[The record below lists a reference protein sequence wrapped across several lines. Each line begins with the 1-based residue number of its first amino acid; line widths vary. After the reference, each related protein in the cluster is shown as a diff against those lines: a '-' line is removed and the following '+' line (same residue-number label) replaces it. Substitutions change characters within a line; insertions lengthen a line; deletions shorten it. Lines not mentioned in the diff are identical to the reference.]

1 MAQRAPAHDHWA
13 GDQRVPG
20 EPASRRVFHELRSAI
35 VTMAFT
41 PGQALSENEI
51 AARLGVSRQPV
62 REAFIKLSEAGLVRI
77 RPQRG
82 TFVVKIS
89 TKQVTDAR
97 FVREAVEV
105 AVARKATEVMSADAI
120 ADLKLNLDAQKV
132 AAVEAVPARFLALD
146 EAFHRGL
153 ALGVD
158 CDYAWRVVE
167 EVKAQMDRV
176 RYLSLPQATPI
187 SRLVEQ
193 HEAILAAVEA
203 GDAAAAESDRPR
215 APLRDFDFA
224 SGARA
229 AVPAPLREPG
239 RHRVCGAAAGNACCG
254 RVGRR
259 HEDHRSESH
268 HHLPRPQLRHLEDR
282 DRRGPLRHRRRHA
295 ERARACRRR
304 LSEGPR
310 RAAAHRPRPA
320 PDRGHLALPCEG
332 RLLAARSG
340 DDGVGRRGR
349 HGALGH
355 QGQERRPPAL
365 SASRRQEPFRR
376 HGLRPRQRSRHPRD
390 ARRRR
395 PVSGTRLQGGARAI
409 RHSRPRRRLR
419 RRARQALLRAGRER
433 ASSRSRSGRPRS
445 TSTSRRRSSTPCAP
459 NSASTS
465 ISSTT
470 CIIG

>member
-1 MAQRAPAHDHWA
+1 MPS
-13 GDQRVPG
+13 

-120 ADLKLNLDAQKV
+120 ADLKRNLDAQKV

-203 GDAAAAESDRPR
+203 GDAAAAEATVREHLSEILTSLPVLERQFPHLFESQEDIESA
-215 APLRDFDFA
+215 AP
-224 SGARA
+224 
-229 AVPAPLREPG
+229 PQEM
-239 RHRVCGAAAGNACCG
+239 HAAGA
-254 RVGRR
+254 
-259 HEDHRSESH
+259 
-268 HHLPRPQLRHLEDR
+268 
-282 DRRGPLRHRRRHA
+282 
-295 ERARACRRR
+295 
-304 LSEGPR
+304 
-310 RAAAHRPRPA
+310 
-320 PDRGHLALPCEG
+320 
-332 RLLAARSG
+332 
-340 DDGVGRRGR
+340 
-349 HGALGH
+349 
-355 QGQERRPPAL
+355 
-365 SASRRQEPFRR
+365 
-376 HGLRPRQRSRHPRD
+376 
-390 ARRRR
+390 
-395 PVSGTRLQGGARAI
+395 
-409 RHSRPRRRLR
+409 
-419 RRARQALLRAGRER
+419 
-433 ASSRSRSGRPRS
+433 
-445 TSTSRRRSSTPCAP
+445 
-459 NSASTS
+459 
-465 ISSTT
+465 
-470 CIIG
+470 